1 MDSRPTTKR
10 ARRRPSRPAIG
21 VTAVV
26 LSLVAAACGSSSK
39 AANTGGS
46 GNASTAKL
54 TIGVLADQS
63 GSCQGTGP
71 SIVDGMKIAVDDVQT
86 KGLTIGGKKYT
97 IDLKVEDTA
106 STNTTAVAATN
117 SLIQD
122 SGVKFILGPT
132 CSGFQLNG
140 VAPVAAKANVFYYS
154 NFPVPAMGDPST
166 AVATAKQFPYVF
178 LDSPRTVD
186 AAAGYVAGIT
196 KFFPDAKNV
205 YYLLDNVGAPLIP
218 AEKAYF
224 DQVGVTM
231 TGQVYDVKT
240 NDFGS
245 LLAKAKAAHPDVL
258 LYGVT
263 QQPSLAILKQALDL
277 GVAKEYYTTNG
288 SCCADPLSNAQGK
301 PIASPWA
308 GLAFPA
314 NLEFPST
321 DGAKH
326 LAAALKTKNGKLRAE
341 DSFAVVGYDQV
352 QALVQ
357 AMVAAGSIDDVAK
370 VSGAFSTTTFDLI
383 EGQGITFDAGHA
395 PKFMNQDACLVKDA
409 KVTCDAIKY
418 PPAGFKSPPLK
429 GA

>member
-1 MDSRPTTKR
+1 MESRASTRT
-10 ARRRPSRPAIG
+10 ARRRRSPSAVG
-21 VTAVV
+21 VTAIV

-39 AANTGGS
+39 STTSSGGAGNSS
-46 GNASTAKL
+46 GKITL
-54 TIGVLADQS
+54 GVLADLS

-71 SIVDGMKIAVDDVQT
+71 SIVDGMKAAVADLQA

-106 STNTTAVAATN
+106 SANTTAVAATT

-122 SGVKFILGPT
+122 NSKFILGPT

-140 VAPVAAKANVFYYS
+140 VAPVAAKNNVFYYS

-166 AVATAKQFPYVF
+166 AVETVKQFPYVF

-196 KFFPDAKNV
+196 KFFPDAKKV
-205 YYLLDNVGAPLIP
+205 YYLLDNVGEPLIP
-218 AEKAYF
+218 AEKNYF

-240 NDFGS
+240 TDFGA
-245 LLAKAKAAHPDVL
+245 LLAKAKAANPDVL

-263 QQPSLAILKQALDL
+263 EQPSLAILKQALNL

-288 SCCADPLSNAQGK
+288 SCCSDPLSNAQGK
-301 PIASPWA
+301 PISSPWA

-314 NLEFPST
+314 SLDYPSSA
-321 DGAKH
+321 GAKH
-326 LAAALKTKNGKLRAE
+326 LADALKAKNGKLRSE

-352 QALVQ
+352 QAVIQ
-357 AMVAAGSIDDVAK
+357 AMVAAGSTDDVAK
-370 VSGAFSTTTFDLI
+370 VSRAFTTATFNLI

-409 KVTCDAIKY
+409 KVTCAAIKY
-418 PPAGFKSPPLK
+418 PPANFKRPPLK
-429 GA
+429 GS

>member
-1 MDSRPTTKR
+1 M
-10 ARRRPSRPAIG
+10 AA
-21 VTAVV
+21 V

-39 AANTGGS
+39 STTPSGS
-46 GNASTAKL
+46 GASSGKITL
-54 TIGVLADQS
+54 GVLADLS

-71 SIVDGMKIAVDDVQT
+71 SIVDGMNVAVDDLQA

-106 STNTTAVAATN
+106 SSNTTAVASTQ

-122 SGVKFILGPT
+122 ANVKFILGPT

-166 AVATAKQFPYVF
+166 AVATVKQFPYVF

-196 KFFPDAKNV
+196 KFFPDAKKV

-218 AEKAYF
+218 AEKNYF
-224 DQVGVTM
+224 DQVGVSM
-231 TGQVYDVKT
+231 SGQVYDVKT
-240 NDFGS
+240 TDFGP
-245 LLAKAKAAHPDVL
+245 LLAKAKAANPDVL

-263 QQPSLAILKQALDL
+263 EQPSLAILKQALDL

-288 SCCADPLSNAQGK
+288 SCCSDPLSNAQGK
-301 PIASPWA
+301 PISSPWA

-314 NLEFPST
+314 NLEYPSS
-321 DGAKH
+321 DGASH
-326 LAAALKTKNGKLRAE
+326 LADALKAKNGKLRAE

-352 QALVQ
+352 QAVIQ
-357 AMVAAGSIDDVAK
+357 AMIAAGSTDDVAK
-370 VSGAFSTTTFDLI
+370 VSEAFTTSTFNLI

-409 KVTCDAIKY
+409 KVTCAAIKY
-418 PPAGFKSPPLK
+418 PPTNFQSPPLK
-429 GA
+429 GS